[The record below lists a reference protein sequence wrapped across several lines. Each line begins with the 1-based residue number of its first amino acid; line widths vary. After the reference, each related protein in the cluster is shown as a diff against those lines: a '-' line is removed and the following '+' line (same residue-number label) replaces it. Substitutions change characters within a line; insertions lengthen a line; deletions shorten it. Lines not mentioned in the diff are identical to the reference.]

1 MRRLNERYPPRMSK
15 NDPRSACISRSG
27 TTINFDGIQ
36 PNMEAST
43 YSTFQANKSGFL
55 TLFCITSN
63 FLSVVTGC
71 CYTTLL
77 HYIFFLF
84 LQDTIISSEEKKK
97 LHIFISY
104 FIYYLFPF
112 CFSFYDFSHIIH
124 TRAHTHVYRNSHWY
138 HH

>member
-43 YSTFQANKSGFL
+43 YSTFQANKSGSL

-84 LQDTIISSEEKKK
+84 LQDTIISSEEEKTSHIYK
-97 LHIFISY
+97 LFYLLFISISF
-104 FIYYLFPF
+104 FIL
-112 CFSFYDFSHIIH
+112 
-124 TRAHTHVYRNSHWY
+124 
-138 HH
+138 